1 MIEQGKYLYCIMRCL
16 TPRQFAS
23 PGIGGPDDIVHTVQ
37 FKDLAAVVSDAP
49 LQEYDASRRNMM
61 AHTKVLEEAMRDSTV
76 LPMRFG
82 AVAQNATVIQEQILQ
97 QRYNEIDDL
106 LRQLDG
112 QIELGLKAF
121 WREDIVYREIVEE
134 NPPIRQLNE
143 KLAGR
148 SPEQTYYERI
158 QLGQLV
164 EEALN
169 AKRDADAALIL
180 ERLNPLARAVKVN
193 PVFTEKMALN
203 AAFLV
208 AREQEPLFDQAVDSL
223 DAALGHR
230 MLFKYVGA
238 MPPYDFVDLTIR

>member
-1 MIEQGKYLYCIMRCL
+1 MIEQGKYLYCIMRSL
-16 TPRQFAS
+16 TPRQFIS
-23 PGIGGPDDIVHTVQ
+23 PGIGGPTDIVHTVQ
-37 FKDLAAVVSDAP
+37 FKDLAAVISNAP
-49 LQEYDASRRNMM
+49 VEEYDANRRNMM
-61 AHTKVLEEAMRDSTV
+61 AHTKVLEEAMLESTV

-82 AVAQNATVIQEQILQ
+82 TVAQNAEVIQEQILQ
-97 QRYNEIDDL
+97 QRYHELDDL
-106 LRQLDG
+106 LHQLDG

-121 WREDIVYREIVEE
+121 WREDIVFREIVAE
-134 NPPIRQLNE
+134 NQPIRQLNE

-158 QLGQLV
+158 QLGKLV

-169 AKRDADAALIL
+169 AKRNTDTALIL
-180 ERLNPLARAVKVN
+180 ERLRPLAREVKIN

-203 AAFLV
+203 AAFLI
-208 AREQEPLFDQAVDSL
+208 AREQEASFDQAVQGL
-223 DAALGHR
+223 DAELGSR